1 MKISCSVLRKQSFQ
15 ANKETR
21 ENKYELN
28 WYDEECRVC
37 NLDVNGHLKQCINSE
52 TASSI
57 A

>member
-37 NLDVNGHLKQCINSE
+37 HLDVNGHLKQCINSE